1 MGMFDTIA
9 WADQLPSSPEM
20 DELGLNKRDWEFQT
34 KCFDRALQ
42 LYSVQT
48 GRLYIQKY
56 RKTEWV
62 EGDPSAKNIM
72 DTMGYLKR
80 EEPYWE
86 FVPKTVT
93 VEMYDSRRTAEWD
106 CWIEFQAIFKD
117 GIVDS
122 VKLVEFKKE
131 SNTLRKEQEK
141 QWAEE
146 RAYEA
151 ARWVNR
157 FFFYTLPYRKF
168 AKIAGRITYRLG
180 NAIIQLGYKL

>member
-20 DELGLNKRDWEFQT
+20 DELGLNRRDWELQT
-34 KCFDRALQ
+34 KCLDRALQ

-48 GRLYIQKY
+48 GRLYIRKY
-56 RKTEWV
+56 RTSEWV
-62 EGDPSAKNIM
+62 EGDPNAKSMM
-72 DTMGYLKR
+72 DTIGHLKR

-93 VEMYDSRRTAEWD
+93 IEMYDSRQTDEWD

-122 VKLVEFKKE
+122 VKLVAFKKE

-141 QWAEE
+141 KWVEE
-146 RAYEA
+146 LAYENR
-151 ARWVNR
+151 RWINR
-157 FFFYTLPYRKF
+157 FFFYTLPYRNF
-168 AKIAGRITYRLG
+168 AKIARRLTYRLG
-180 NAIIQLGYKL
+180 DSIIRLGNKL